1 MEFYPT
7 PEIGAGIYEVGKN
20 FASWLDS
27 KILTG
32 HMWSVTKTWD
42 PEGLFST
49 IPAIATTLLGVL
61 TGEFLRSTKP
71 ETEKVIWLF
80 LAGEVLLFLG
90 LIWNEVL
97 PINKSLWTSSY
108 TIFMAGWALVIFS
121 TFYFL
126 IDIKNYKKIFQ
137 PLVIFGLNPIAVFV
151 LSGLIAKS
159 IGMIKVER
167 SDSKI
172 ISLQS
177 FLFQNYF
184 LPLASPINAS
194 LIFAICFMLLMFF
207 IAWMMWKKKIFLKV

>member
-1 MEFYPT
+1 
-7 PEIGAGIYEVGKN
+7 
-20 FASWLDS
+20 
-27 KILTG
+27 
-32 HMWSVTKTWD
+32 
-42 PEGLFST
+42 
-49 IPAIATTLLGVL
+49 
-61 TGEFLRSTKP
+61 
-71 ETEKVIWLF
+71 
-80 LAGEVLLFLG
+80 
-90 LIWNEVL
+90 
-97 PINKSLWTSSY
+97 
-108 TIFMAGWALVIFS
+108 MAGWALVIFS

-126 IDIKNYKKIFQ
+126 IDIKTTKNISTTCNFR
-137 PLVIFGLNPIAVFV
+137 LNPIAVFV